1 MECLEELERKVLM
14 LLDKNKELYS
24 HTEALKKEIALL
36 KDQSR
41 QFEAS
46 LMKES
51 TLNQSLT
58 NEKCVIKD
66 TIESLLKSINSLEN
80 AYKE

>member
-1 MECLEELERKVLM
+1 MECLEELERKVLSV
-14 LLDKNKELYS
+14 LTKNKELCG
-24 HTEALKKEIALL
+24 HVEELKKEIALL
-36 KDQSR
+36 KDQNR

-51 TLNQSLT
+51 TLNQSLA
-58 NEKCVIKD
+58 NEKGVIKS
-66 TIESLLKSINSLEN
+66 TIEALLQSINSLET